1 MVEACVR
8 DFMTA
13 PVVTEGPEASMTVL
27 SAVLRLRRIS
37 AVPIVDKGALVGV
50 VSTTDIL
57 RAPETARAKDVMST
71 HLVLA
76 YPDEPLDDASR
87 RLVAGRVHRVVAVDR
102 KTQTKV
108 TGVLAACD
116 VLRAVKARRIVEP
129 ISAIMT
135 TPVETID
142 VGDSVDEA
150 CDALAH
156 SNVHGLVVV
165 DGGSP
170 IGVFTHAEALAA
182 RRLPRSLRKSP
193 VEDLVNYET
202 ICLDTLTPIYRAAAY
217 VSSMNVRRVL
227 VVEKRRLIGIIS
239 CLDLVDVLARAPE
252 SVS

>member
-1 MVEACVR
+1 MVEVRVR

-13 PVVTEGPEASMTVL
+13 PVVTEGPEASMGVL

-37 AVPIVDKGALVGV
+37 AVPILDEGNLVGI

-57 RAPETARAKDVMST
+57 RAPATARAKDVMSR
-71 HLVLA
+71 HVVVA
-76 YPDEPLDDASR
+76 FPDESLDDASR
-87 RLVAGRVHRVVAVDR
+87 RLAAGRVHRVVAVDR
-102 KTQTKV
+102 QSETKV

-116 VLRAVKARRIVEP
+116 VLRAVRTRRIVEP

-135 TPVETID
+135 TSVETID
-142 VGDSVDEA
+142 IGDSIDEA

-165 DGGSP
+165 DAGAP
-170 IGVFTHAEALAA
+170 VGVFTHAEALAA
-182 RRLPRSLRKSP
+182 LRLPRSLRRSS

-217 VSSMNVRRVL
+217 VASMNVRRVL
-227 VVEKRRLIGIIS
+227 VVEKRRVVGIVS
-239 CLDLVDVLARAPE
+239 CLDLVDVLSRTPE
-252 SVS
+252 SSS